1 MTAVILQFIFRG
13 DTNIVHIGT
22 NRTEMHICKERI
34 TRDSIIYIDTINFNL
49 TPLKY
54 YNIRN
59 RYVSLMLSILR
70 HIALVVGNN
79 ESQL

>member
-1 MTAVILQFIFRG
+1 MLEQTEQKCILKSAK
-13 DTNIVHIGT
+13 N
-22 NRTEMHICKERI
+22 
-34 TRDSIIYIDTINFNL
+34 DSIMYIDTINFNL

-70 HIALVVGNN
+70 HVAIVVGNN
-79 ESQL
+79 ESPL